1 MPYYDRLK
9 RAVHTAAKTMRATME
24 AQTPIE
30 ALIAPCY
37 LPLHEDVKAGK
48 HLTYNL
54 PGGRGSGK
62 SSFISLEIVDGMKAD
77 PFANAI
83 IFRRV
88 AATLRDSV
96 YAQMQWAIDELGQG
110 ALWKGSVSPMQFTN
124 IKTGQQILFRG
135 LDDAGKLK
143 SIKPRRGFFK
153 YLWIEEFSE
162 LPGPNTVRSV
172 LQSVIRGGT
181 DFRVFNSFN
190 PPRSRNNWANLHI
203 LQPDPKGI
211 TFRTDYRQMP
221 PEWLGE
227 TFILE
232 AERLKGI
239 NEDAYKHEY
248 LGEAIGTGGEV
259 FPNIIAREITDEE
272 ITGFSY
278 IYCGVDWGFS
288 VDPFCFLRVAYDSK
302 RQTIYLLDEIYK
314 RGISNADAAQLII
327 EKGYDTEVGGA
338 GYASLMGGVYGPDRQ
353 RIVCDS
359 AEPKSI
365 ADFRGAGLLAVP
377 CDKFPGSVQYGVKW
391 LQNKYIVIDQQRTP
405 NAFREFTRYEYK
417 MTKDGEYT
425 TDLVDADNH
434 TVDALRYA
442 CNDLIRDKEESA

>member
-1 MPYYDRLK
+1 MFYDRLK
-9 RAVHTAAKTMRATME
+9 TSVHTAVKTMKAQE
-24 AQTPIE
+24 GQQTPIT

-37 LPLHEDVKAGK
+37 GPLHEDVTAGK
-48 HLTYNL
+48 HLTYKL

-77 PFANAI
+77 ASANAI

-96 YAQMQWAIDELGQG
+96 YAQVQWAIDELGQG
-110 ALWKGSVSPMQFTN
+110 ALWKGSVSPMQYTN
-124 IKTGQQILFRG
+124 VKTGQQILFRG

-143 SIKPRRGFFK
+143 SIKPRHGRFK

-172 LQSVIRGGT
+172 KQSVIRGGH
-181 DFRVFNSFN
+181 DFRIFYSFN
-190 PPRSRNNWANLHI
+190 PPRSRNNWANQYIML
-203 LQPDPKGI
+203 PDPQGL
-211 TFRTDYRQMP
+211 TFKTDYRQMP

-232 AERLKGI
+232 AENLRDI

-259 FPNIIAREITDEE
+259 FPNIIAREITDTE
-272 ITGFSY
+272 IAGFTY

-288 VDPFCFLRVAYDSK
+288 VDPFCFLRVAYDRK
-302 RQTIYLLDEIYK
+302 KHTLYLLNEIYK
-314 RGISNADAAQLII
+314 RGLSNADAAQLIQAR
-327 EKGYDTEVGGA
+327 GYNIALGEEYYSPFGFH
-338 GYASLMGGVYGPDRQ
+338 SGPERQ
-353 RIVCDS
+353 RIICDS

-365 ADFRGAGLLAVP
+365 ADFRNAGLLAVP
-377 CDKFPGSVQYGVKW
+377 CDKYPGSVQYGVKW
-391 LQNKYIVIDQQRTP
+391 LQNKYIVIDPQRTP
-405 NAFREFTRYEYK
+405 NAYREFTQYEYK

-425 TDLVDADNH
+425 TDLKDEDNH
-434 TVDALRYA
+434 TIDALRYA
-442 CNDLIRDKEESA
+442 CDGLIRSYKESA